1 VREHRTPN
9 PNKEVIVIRYLR
21 KPDILRITGWSDS
34 TISRK
39 EKSGLFPERYQ
50 LGPTT
55 VAWREDEVKKWSEQQ
70 IKRSEYRTKKKNE
83 VSH

>member
-1 VREHRTPN
+1 M
-9 PNKEVIVIRYLR
+9 IRYLR
-21 KPDILRITGWSDS
+21 KPDIIRITGWSDS

-55 VAWREDEVKKWSEQQ
+55 VAWREDEVKEWCESQV
-70 IKRSEYRTKKKNE
+70 KRSTYRANDKTGDSN
-83 VSH
+83 